1 MKLEHFGMAE
11 PGDCRL
17 VFTADAEEL
26 ERAITAEQAAPDAP
40 QAEEDLLTAAVNRT
54 ILEGFSAL
62 YEQIAAE
69 YGVTP
74 VTDPDFEL
82 LAVNRAEGFRAGA
95 QFYALPPLTLGR
107 YTGFVQAVEPH
118 LIRQLTIEME
128 INRHHGDEERA
139 ADAAGKAAL
148 RQQVARELYAQRCVQ
163 AKARA
168 EKEVIWQLGD
178 EVTGPL
184 PKQLVGGN
192 YFAEQRQFNL
202 RMQANNINFD
212 QYLKVQGQTVEE
224 FRQQLHADAE
234 RKLRSR
240 LGLLLVAG
248 KEHLWPT
255 EAEVATALAAWDVK
269 KQGEKTFPANDTR
282 KLRQGMAA
290 NRAAKFVVEHSTLTP
305 PPAEPVVEELPR

>member
-17 VFTADAEEL
+17 VFTAGAEEL
-26 ERAITAEQAAPDAP
+26 AAAIAQVQAGPDAL
-40 QAEEDLLTAAVNRT
+40 QEEDGLLTEAVNRT
-54 ILEGFSAL
+54 ILGGFSAL
-62 YEQIAAE
+62 YEQLVRE
-69 YGVTP
+69 YHVVP

-95 QFYALPPLTLGR
+95 QFYALPPLEVGQ

-118 LIRQLTIEME
+118 PIRQLTIELE

-148 RQQVARELYAQRCVQ
+148 RRQVARDIWAQRCAQAVQ
-163 AKARA
+163 RARR
-168 EKEVIWQLGD
+168 ELVWQLGD
-178 EVTGPL
+178 AVTGTL

-269 KQGEKTFPANDTR
+269 KQGEKTFPANDAR

-305 PPAEPVVEELPR
+305 PPAEPVVEELSR